1 MNQTGKFDMKQE
13 KRRTEIYI
21 ETHSVTVIRTNGK
34 TLAAHCE
41 RCETTV
47 VAFTPNQVAL
57 FLGLN
62 LAEVCRRI
70 ETTELHLTQTNRG
83 LALICGNSL
92 RESKNT
98 TQT

>member
-1 MNQTGKFDMKQE
+1 MKQE

-21 ETHSVTVIRTNGK
+21 ETHSVTIIRTKGK
-34 TLAAHCE
+34 SFSAYCE

-47 VAFTPNQVAL
+47 AAFTPEQVAA
-57 FLGLN
+57 FLEFN

-70 ETTELHLTQTNRG
+70 ENAELHLIQNTRS

-92 RESKNT
+92 QGSE
-98 TQT
+98 

>member
-1 MNQTGKFDMKQE
+1 MKQE

-21 ETHSVTVIRTNGK
+21 ETRSVTVIRANGK
-34 TLAAHCE
+34 SFAAHCQ

-47 VAFTPNQVAL
+47 VAFTPEQVAVFINL
-57 FLGLN
+57 S

-70 ETTELHLTQTNRG
+70 ETAELHLTQTNRG

-92 RESKNT
+92 RESQKT